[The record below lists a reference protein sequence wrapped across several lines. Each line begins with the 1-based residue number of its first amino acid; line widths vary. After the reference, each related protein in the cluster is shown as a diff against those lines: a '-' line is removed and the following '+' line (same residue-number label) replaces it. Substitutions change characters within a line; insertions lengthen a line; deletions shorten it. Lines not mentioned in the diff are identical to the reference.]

1 MDNTFTAEVE
11 RGLQSPE
18 NVPVWHQDCVSLTV
32 ILASTYGVKAMKKLL
47 RNSGYEEA
55 AKTNTPELLLE
66 ALHGACHQ
74 DDRLAR
80 TIAKEL
86 DKKYRHSLVKVAALP
101 PEGLEQGLSQWSW
114 RLPPL
119 WACYRQPEAHFSAQ
133 GRRLAHLM
141 VWEGMRALR
150 QKPVQEKLTEQL
162 KKLAQKNKALVR
174 EAHELRQAVVL
185 AKAKPTPERVQALPS
200 PATGEQPSEA
210 GFKKDIKELRRRLA
224 EAHKENQALRDDL
237 AVWRSLALNQEN
249 NPPQAQSPSRFQC
262 EQIDAE
268 AFVRPPCPNEAGQA
282 CGMPDCAHCPLKGR
296 KVAVIGGIERME
308 TNYKEAVQR
317 LGGEC
322 LCHTGKVR
330 GGCRRLRQV
339 VSKSD
344 LVVFITQ
351 INSHAAMASVK
362 DECKRCGKPFCVLS
376 RTGASSLEKLL
387 QEVAA

>member
-1 MDNTFTAEVE
+1 M
-11 RGLQSPE
+11 
-18 NVPVWHQDCVSLTV
+18 PVWHQDCVSLTV
-32 ILASTYGVKAMKKLL
+32 ILASAYGVKAMKKLL
-47 RNSGYEEA
+47 RDSGYEEA
-55 AKTNTPELLLE
+55 AKTSSPELLLE

-74 DDRLAR
+74 DDQLAR
-80 TIAKEL
+80 NIAKEL

-119 WACYRQPEAHFSAQ
+119 WSCYRQPEPRFSAQ

-150 QKPVQEKLTEQL
+150 QKPVQEKQAEQL

-174 EAHELRQAVVL
+174 EAQELRQALAL
-185 AKAKPTPERVQALPS
+185 AKSRQTTERIHALPS
-200 PATGEQPSEA
+200 PTVAGEQTKEA
-210 GFKKDIKELRRRLA
+210 GFKKDLKELRRRLA
-224 EAHKENQALRDDL
+224 EANQENQTLRDDL
-237 AVWRSLALNQEN
+237 SVWRALALSQEN
-249 NPPQAQSPSRFQC
+249 NPPQAQMPRPMPC
-262 EQIDAE
+262 EEIE
-268 AFVRPPCPNEAGQA
+268 TEVFGRPPCPNKAGQA
-282 CGMPDCAHCPLKGR
+282 CGLPDCDHCPLKGR
-296 KVAVIGGIERME
+296 TVAVIGGIERME

-362 DECKRCGKPFCVLS
+362 DECKKCGKPFRVLA